1 MVYLRISI
9 TQDLYDELTKQGPEA
24 INDFGFDYLYKKGYI
39 ESDKEYKGTHI
50 RKTNNRCEAICITQ
64 KYNY

>member
-1 MVYLRISI
+1 MRISI
-9 TQDLYDELTKQGPEA
+9 TQDLYEKLKAQGPEA
-24 INDFGFDYLYKKGYI
+24 INNFGFDYLYKRQYI

-50 RKTNNRCEAICITQ
+50 RKRDSHYEAICVTQ